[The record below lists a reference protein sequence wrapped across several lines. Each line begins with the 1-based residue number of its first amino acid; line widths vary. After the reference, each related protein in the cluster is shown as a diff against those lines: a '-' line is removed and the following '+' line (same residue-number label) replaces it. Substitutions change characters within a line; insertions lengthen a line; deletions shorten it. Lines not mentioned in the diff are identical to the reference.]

1 MKMFDRGSS
10 KFLKR
15 LFIKGEKQEMKSLLQ
30 DIVQDDSGENL
41 VASSLLEKQR
51 QAYEA
56 TLEFLKHFDKTVAM
70 SFVQTNAQ
78 LRGELGIFYDK
89 LIEELK

>member
-1 MKMFDRGSS
+1 
-10 KFLKR
+10 
-15 LFIKGEKQEMKSLLQ
+15 MKSLLQ

-41 VASSLLEKQR
+41 VASNLLEKQR

-56 TLEFLKHFDKTVAM
+56 TVEFLKHFDKTVAM

>member
-1 MKMFDRGSS
+1 MKMYDRCSS
-10 KFLKR
+10 KFLKK
-15 LFIKGEKQEMKSLLQ
+15 LFVKGENNEMK
-30 DIVQDDSGENL
+30 NL
-41 VASSLLEKQR
+41 VSSNLFEKQK

-56 TLEFLKHFDKTVAM
+56 TVEFLKHFDKTVAL

-89 LIEELK
+89 LISELQ

>member
-1 MKMFDRGSS
+1 
-10 KFLKR
+10 
-15 LFIKGEKQEMKSLLQ
+15 MKSLLQ

>member
-1 MKMFDRGSS
+1 MKLFDKCSS

-15 LFIKGEKQEMKSLLQ
+15 LFIKGEKQEMKSLLN
-30 DIVQDDSGENL
+30 DIVKDESGENL
-41 VASSLLEKQR
+41 VASDLVEKQK

-56 TLEFLKHFDKTVAM
+56 TVEFLKHFDKTVAM

-89 LIEELK
+89 LIDEIK

>member
-1 MKMFDRGSS
+1 
-10 KFLKR
+10 
-15 LFIKGEKQEMKSLLQ
+15 MKSLLQ

-41 VASSLLEKQR
+41 VASNLLEKQR

>member
-1 MKMFDRGSS
+1 
-10 KFLKR
+10 
-15 LFIKGEKQEMKSLLQ
+15 MKSLLQ

-56 TLEFLKHFDKTVAM
+56 TVEFLKHFDKTVAM

>member
-1 MKMFDRGSS
+1 MKMYDRCSS
-10 KFLKR
+10 KFLKK
-15 LFIKGEKQEMKSLLQ
+15 LIVKGENNEMKSLLQ
-30 DIVQDDSGENL
+30 DIVKDESGKNL
-41 VASSLLEKQR
+41 VSSNLFEKQK

-56 TLEFLKHFDKTVAM
+56 TVEFLKHFDKTVAL

-89 LIEELK
+89 LISELQ